1 MAIKYKRKHG
11 RSVNTNSKKENK
23 TIRKDKNKEQSKV
36 FVQENYFLWVE
47 DTNKYKSCV
56 FKLSNLFYKK
66 KKLLKK

>member
-36 FVQENYFLWVE
+36 FV
-47 DTNKYKSCV
+47 
-56 FKLSNLFYKK
+56 
-66 KKLLKK
+66 